1 MKKILSMLAVL
12 LCICANAQTSDLTK
26 EVEETLK
33 QQARV
38 KVDELTNHIS
48 FIMQK
53 SGYGDE
59 IKDFHIQAALNL
71 FLGKGKTYSDKY
83 GNIQPA
89 PRMQVSSINRSTGAV
104 NVRDFPVA
112 TYLSNL
118 KYLSYDQV
126 EITNSKSTFITNLQ
140 KVGED
145 EYEAV
150 LSWVQIFIGKKG
162 DMVIYKDKTK
172 KNIVVRMQKK
182 SYGGIVRWDVL
193 LGDTTAAVTE

>member
-1 MKKILSMLAVL
+1 MKKILSIFAVL
-12 LCICANAQTSDLTK
+12 LCFCANAQTTDLTE
-26 EVEETLK
+26 EVKETLK

-53 SGYGDE
+53 SGYGND

-71 FLGKGKTYSDKY
+71 FLGKGKSYSDKY
-83 GNIQPA
+83 GNVQPA
-89 PRMQVSSINRSTGAV
+89 PRMQVSSINRETGAV
-104 NVRDFPVA
+104 SVRDFPVS

-126 EITNSKSTFITNLQ
+126 EITNSRSTFIDDLH
-140 KVGED
+140 KVGND

-150 LSWVQIFIGKKG
+150 LSWVQIFIGKNG
-162 DMVIYKDKTK
+162 DIVIYKDRTK

-182 SYGGIVRWDVL
+182 NYGGIVRWDVL

>member
-1 MKKILSMLAVL
+1 MKKILSILAML
-12 LCICANAQTSDLTK
+12 LCLCASAQTSDLTK

-53 SGYGDE
+53 SGYDDS
-59 IKDFHIQAALNL
+59 IKDYHIQAALNL
-71 FLGKGKTYSDKY
+71 FLGKGKSYSDKY
-83 GNIQPA
+83 GNVQPA
-89 PRMQVSSINRSTGAV
+89 PRMQVSSLNASTGEV
-104 NVRDFPVA
+104 TFRDYPIA

-126 EITNSKSTFITNLQ
+126 EITNSKSTFINDLH
-140 KVGED
+140 KVGND

-150 LSWVQIFIGKKG
+150 LSWVQIFIGKRG
-162 DMVIYKDKTK
+162 DMVIYKDTTK

-182 SYGGIVRWDVL
+182 NYGGIVRWDVL

>member
-1 MKKILSMLAVL
+1 MKRILSLLTVL
-12 LCICANAQTSDLTK
+12 LCVWANAQTSDLTK
-26 EVEETLK
+26 DVEETLK
-33 QQARV
+33 QQAKV

-53 SGYGDE
+53 SGYDDE

-71 FLGKGKTYSDKY
+71 FMGKGKSYSDKY
-83 GNIQPA
+83 GNVQPA
-89 PRMQVSSINRSTGAV
+89 PRMQVSSINRTTGV
-104 NVRDFPVA
+104 VSIRDFPVS

-126 EITNSKSTFITNLQ
+126 EITNSKSTFIDNLH

-182 SYGGIVRWDVL
+182 NYGGIVRWDVL

>member
-1 MKKILSMLAVL
+1 MKRIISLFAILF
-12 LCICANAQTSDLTK
+12 CICSAAQTNDLTK

-33 QQARV
+33 QQARI

-53 SGYGDE
+53 SGYDNE
-59 IKDFHIQAALNL
+59 IKDYHITAALNL
-71 FLGKGKTYSDKY
+71 FLGKGKPYEDKY
-83 GNIQPA
+83 GNSQPA
-89 PRMQVSSINRSTGAV
+89 PRMQVSSINRVTGSVST
-104 NVRDFPVA
+104 RDYPVS

-118 KYLSYDQV
+118 KYLNYDQI
-126 EITNSKSTFITNLQ
+126 EITNSKSTFINNLH
-140 KVGED
+140 KVSED

-150 LSWVQIFIGKKG
+150 LSWVQIFIGKRN

-182 SYGGIVRWDVL
+182 NYGGIDRWNVL

>member
-1 MKKILSMLAVL
+1 MKKILSIFAVL
-12 LCICANAQTSDLTK
+12 LCFCANAQTTDLTN
-26 EVEETLK
+26 EVKETLK

-53 SGYGDE
+53 SGYGND

-71 FLGKGKTYSDKY
+71 FLGKGKSYSDKY
-83 GNIQPA
+83 GNVQPA
-89 PRMQVSSINRSTGAV
+89 PRMQVSSINRETGAV
-104 NVRDFPVA
+104 SVRDFPVS

-126 EITNSKSTFITNLQ
+126 EITNSRSTFIDDLH
-140 KVGED
+140 KVGND

-150 LSWVQIFIGKKG
+150 LSWVQIFIGKNG
-162 DMVIYKDKTK
+162 DVVIYKDRTK

-182 SYGGIVRWDVL
+182 NYGGIVRWDVL